1 MDMRDKQFDN
11 WMRDSL
17 EAEISLSKQAK
28 QAAWEQIRL
37 KASTAMPV
45 LNPAFT
51 PIQPTSQ
58 PLFTRL
64 WNELMRFITQE
75 QTYHDARVKGVH
87 NCLPQPNYYGGLSV
101 HNMELMRQRWA
112 FPV

>member
-1 MDMRDKQFDN
+1 MDTRDKQFDN

-17 EAEISLSKQAK
+17 EVEITLSKHSK

-37 KASTAMPV
+37 KASVSEPFPNST
-45 LNPAFT
+45 FT
-51 PIQPTSQ
+51 PISPIHP
-58 PLFTRL
+58 PLFTRV

-75 QTYHDARVKGVH
+75 TTYYEARAKGVR
-87 NCLPQPNYYGGLSV
+87 NCLPQSNYYGGLSV